1 MCALKN
7 TERSQSHSEG
17 GFTILETAIALCV
30 MLVVGIGVISLFLFS
45 MGYNS
50 GASDR
55 ARALAIAQERMEAL
69 RSTTYDNLTT
79 MAADKT
85 FNGSVIDGSKV
96 VGESDAHTFNVA
108 TTVEDDPNI
117 GNAKQKRITVTVTP
131 ANSRAWAG
139 NVTLRMSRSQNT
151 LGAN

>member
-7 TERSQSHSEG
+7 NDRKQACREG

-30 MLVVGIGVISLFLFS
+30 MMVVGMGVISLFLFS
-45 MGYNS
+45 IGYNS

-69 RSTTYDNLTT
+69 RSTTYSNLTT
-79 MAADKT
+79 MAANAT
-85 FNGSVIDGSKV
+85 FNGSVTEGSKV
-96 VGESDAHTFNVA
+96 VGESDAHTFAVA

-117 GNAKQKRITVTVTP
+117 GNAKQKRITVTVKP

-139 NVTLRMSRSQNT
+139 SVTLRMSRSENA